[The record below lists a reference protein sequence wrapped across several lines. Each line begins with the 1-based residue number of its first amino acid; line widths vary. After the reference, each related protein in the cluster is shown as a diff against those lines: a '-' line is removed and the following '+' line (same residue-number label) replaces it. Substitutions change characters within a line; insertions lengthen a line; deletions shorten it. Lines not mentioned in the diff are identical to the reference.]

1 MPNDVSLIDS
11 HCHLNCLELDRL
23 GTDLTSV
30 LDEAHAQGVG
40 EMLCVSI
47 DLETLPEVF
56 EIARHYPNIHT
67 SVGVHPNVTDGKD
80 ADQNELVRL
89 AQEPTVIAI
98 GETGLDYFRSSD
110 EHLEVQRRRFRT
122 HIGAA
127 KACGKPLIIHSRD
140 ADDDTIRLLREEGAD
155 EAGGVMHCFASD
167 WALAQA
173 ALDLGFYISFSG
185 IITFKSA
192 VSLRDV
198 ATRIPADRILIETDS
213 PYLAPVP
220 HRGRTNQPAYV
231 GHVAETLARIR
242 GEDLATIAHQTS
254 TNFHNLFFPDTSA

>member
-1 MPNDVSLIDS
+1 MQHDFSLIDS
-11 HCHLNCLELDRL
+11 HCHLNCLELEKL
-23 GTDLTSV
+23 GTDLDGV
-30 LDEAHAQGVG
+30 LAEARGLGVN

-47 DLETLPEVF
+47 DLETLPEVLD
-56 EIARHYPNIHT
+56 IARRYPKIHA
-67 SVGVHPNVTDGKD
+67 SVGVHPNVSEGEDPDLDTLL
-80 ADQNELVRL
+80 ELAR
-89 AQEPTVIAI
+89 EPSVIAI

-127 KACGKPLIIHSRD
+127 KVSRKPLIIHSRE
-140 ADDDTIRLLREEGAD
+140 ADDDTIRVLREEGA
-155 EAGGVMHCFASD
+155 ENAGGIMHCFASD
-167 WALAQA
+167 WALARA

-192 VSLRDV
+192 DSLREV
-198 ATRIPADRILIETDS
+198 AAKVPADRLLIETDS

-231 GHVAETLARIR
+231 RYVAEALARIR
-242 GEDLATIAHQTS
+242 GTDLQTIARQTS
-254 TNFHNLFFPDTSA
+254 ANFHTLFFPG